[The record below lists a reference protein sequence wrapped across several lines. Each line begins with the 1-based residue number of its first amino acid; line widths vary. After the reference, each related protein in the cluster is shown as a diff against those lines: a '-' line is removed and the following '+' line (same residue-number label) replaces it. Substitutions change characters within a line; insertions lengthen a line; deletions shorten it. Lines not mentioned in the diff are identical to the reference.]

1 MWKDDAGNEADVAF
15 HSGNVRLDR
24 RSRPGQSGLGTRFEG
39 RSVPMAVSLDEIDRR
54 IILLL
59 QEDGRMSAR
68 DVSRRLGDIGD
79 RAVRYR
85 IDRLVRSGVISVIAV
100 VDNERIGY
108 PVLGDVI
115 VEVPAAE
122 VRDALTALADDE
134 LVCYLGADM
143 ATGTI
148 TLQIAAPDEYEFRA
162 WVSALVKSL
171 DGATL
176 IESTVVR
183 QVEKGSD
190 HWPPPRGHAPVQDG
204 PDDKQQPAVRPAA
217 QSKE

>member
-1 MWKDDAGNEADVAF
+1 
-15 HSGNVRLDR
+15 
-24 RSRPGQSGLGTRFEG
+24 
-39 RSVPMAVSLDEIDRR
+39 MAVSLDEIDRR

-68 DVSRRLGDIGD
+68 DISRRLGDIGD

-85 IDRLVRSGVISVIAV
+85 IDRLVKSGVISIIAV

-115 VEVPAAE
+115 VEVPAAG
-122 VRDALTALADDE
+122 VRDALAALADDE

-148 TLQIAAPDEYEFRA
+148 TLQIAAQDEYEFHA
-162 WVSALVKSL
+162 WVSDLVKSL

-183 QVEKGSD
+183 QVAKGSD
-190 HWPPPRGHAPVQDG
+190 QWPPPSASCR
-204 PDDKQQPAVRPAA
+204 
-217 QSKE
+217 

>member
-1 MWKDDAGNEADVAF
+1 MWKDGMGNETDVGF
-15 HSGNVRLDR
+15 HSGNARLDR
-24 RSRPGQSGLGTRFEG
+24 RSRPGQSGLGTRFEE

-115 VEVPAAE
+115 VEVPAAQ
-122 VRDALTALADDE
+122 VRDALAALADDE

-148 TLQIAAPDEYEFRA
+148 TLQIAARDEYELRA

-190 HWPPPRGHAPVQDG
+190 HWLPPSGHARTHDPV
-204 PDDKQQPAVRPAA
+204 DKQRPAA
-217 QSKE
+217 RPAAPSKE